1 MKINFKIIILI
12 LLITLLNQKSYSK
25 PLPPGSGEGDVPANI
40 LILIDSSA
48 SMRSHLPGASVL
60 GKVHD
65 LSYDD
70 SGNIYATQYDNR
82 GGVIRFTSAGEK
94 DDTFNNTGS
103 WTGENL
109 EVCAVS
115 FRDEFIIN
123 SLHITKILRPA
134 AIQMGKNVTDME
146 DGTTMSEVLFVRSTD
161 IPQAIVGF
169 DPDNGECKYYID
181 FGPSSQMRD
190 FDIVELNGKTHLLAT
205 VKNGNSYE
213 AVSLNLTDREVYR
226 KTIEGKGP
234 QKLAST
240 WVNAL
245 NSDLTRWYF
254 PYKGSLFWFT
264 LEQITQN
271 GKTLYTVDEDNFVK
285 NVRNRCAKNE
295 NSLSSVK
302 NVEVSPDKSGS
313 GNDIVIINSDS
324 DLFQK
329 FEIKHGS
336 SYTTFDDTCTHLGT
350 AGVYGTASN
359 KGSASGTISADNIY
373 LKNPHG
379 LHVTTNR
386 ILIGDETGRIN
397 EINEDLFT
405 TANKD
410 TAWLQEMG
418 SEPATRWDGAK
429 LAIKAVLSDTSLT
442 SGAHF
447 GFGHWNSGH
456 AGTDK
461 WTEPYGGRDCH
472 RNSGRDCTY
481 YGTWLGAHPDGQS
494 SECSNNS
501 CLLVGISEEGYAQ
514 IKDKIDDVSLE
525 WGTDA
530 RAFAQ
535 MAKKYFLD
543 ESNITNVI
551 DPNSPCQLNYVI
563 VIGDGAW
570 SHHDKA
576 EPLIKE
582 LKENGVVS
590 LFIGYGGGI
599 GAGGERNFRNM
610 AVTGSC
616 DKAGD
621 ADCHEAL
628 FPEDA
633 ATLKSQLEAKI
644 RQILA
649 EKLAFTAPSI
659 TATIQ
664 EGGSL
669 YQAQFAYEQY
679 GEWQGTILRKT
690 LNADGSVDHD
700 MSTPGN
706 WDASVEVQA
715 QAGAGAGA
723 NRNIWSAIEGVDYI
737 GGEYAWNNFHTNYQ
751 SDIQI
756 ALESLDYTISDYHTS
771 STDCGAQDEVA
782 GLILYMRG
790 DDFFNY
796 RGDCSKIDKTRP
808 HVLGDIYHSQLIEVA
823 EPDGNI
829 DFTDTNE
836 EAYWRSIND
845 YQNYKQS
852 YADRKSVIYAGS
864 NSGMLHAINAK
875 TGQEE
880 WAFIPPPMVGL
891 LPKVINE
898 NLNGIVDGNA
908 GGTNSMF
915 GVDGSPV
922 VHDVF
927 IKGLGLDGE
936 WETTKNWHSILFIPY
951 GRGGAGFSVLD
962 VTNTVIKNNQ
972 GPMHMFSI
980 FNDSINNRVLHYDH
994 EGLIRTYAYSSST
1007 ISASQSKE
1015 AKKARK
1021 KEDKAEN
1028 ADLDLDANGD
1038 DYTNRDPIAACQTND
1053 DVSGNFYANGTNAC
1067 YKGTTFTFDNPG
1079 IPTIDGTNVD
1089 ENTLV
1094 IHELNYATGNRD
1106 EIHGWT
1112 AKIVGANLIVTFP
1125 ETKYVNESG
1134 SSLRDSNQT
1143 SKFTIRTSCSA
1154 ATGIDPKYDYSQ
1166 LGETWSAPKIFRI
1179 PSEVESERSDLYT
1192 DRYVAVMGGGMGSA
1206 DICAGSVVYLIDLE
1220 NNGEIYGAEANSGP
1234 ITIVDTT
1241 PDGVMLADGSLEPT
1255 PHGSDI
1261 SNALPSPAIVITPDT
1276 APGISWRGA
1285 MVYFND
1291 LEGKITKINLSSSTK
1306 HGAELFD
1313 QTTLFNLEANTS
1325 NSRYGYF
1332 GMDAGIGKDTN
1343 DFWLFGGTGNFS
1355 NLGGVKTGMDN
1366 ILYGVKDPDF
1376 PYFKHLNN
1384 VIVPSETDGSFLRKA
1399 HKGANNANRIL
1410 NSCLDKTG
1418 ETAGECPTNTDAGW
1432 VIHLDTADDMKYRKM
1447 SGAPKLFKG
1456 QVYYPVYQ
1464 PPEGANKCNVG
1475 DAYICSAEDECGN
1488 NTSNQL
1494 DQADGADYGKN
1505 CSYIRQG
1512 ILSEIVVF
1520 GDQLFANVAGPSED
1534 EDTLYQTDAIKGEP
1548 SSNRSNWRELSN

>member
-40 LILIDSSA
+40 LILLDSSI
-48 SMRSHLPGASVL
+48 SMRRALPGATIMGDVV
-60 GKVHD
+60 GIQ
-65 LSYDD
+65 YDD
-70 SGNIYATQYDNR
+70 SGNIYATQHSIN
-82 GGVIRFTSAGEK
+82 GGVIRFTSDGEI
-94 DDTFNNTGS
+94 DNTFNNNEES
-103 WTGENL
+103 WTGKDSETCTVYTENGM
-109 EVCAVS
+109 
-115 FRDEFIIN
+115 FIPNI
-123 SLHITKILRPA
+123 SKRTVVKRPTELR
-134 AIQMGKNVTDME
+134 MGQNVTDTT
-146 DGTTMSEVLFVRSTD
+146 GTTMSEILFIRSED
-161 IPQAIVGF
+161 QPDAVIGI
-169 DPDNGECKYYID
+169 DPSDGSCKYFIQLEEITTLRNLEVKEIN
-181 FGPSSQMRD
+181 S
-190 FDIVELNGKTHLLAT
+190 KTHLLAT
-205 VKNGNSYE
+205 GNKGSSYYVE
-213 AVSLNLTDREVYR
+213 SYNLTDRAYDVR
-226 KTIEGKGP
+226 QITGKGP
-234 QKLAST
+234 KNLAKSG
-240 WVNAL
+240 NGSI
-245 NSDLTRWYF
+245 NSDFTRWYMTH
-254 PYKGSLFWFT
+254 KGHVFWWT
-264 LEQITQN
+264 LEQIVVGGN
-271 GKTLYTVDEDNFVK
+271 TLYTINDAGRK
-285 NVRNRCAKNE
+285 NKGISDFCRKE
-295 NSLSSVK
+295 NKANKLYSASE
-302 NVEVSPDKSGS
+302 VEVLPDKSSDGD
-313 GNDIVIINSDS
+313 DIIITVTLS

-329 FEIKHGS
+329 FEINGS
-336 SYTTFDDTCTHLGT
+336 EACEHLGT
-350 AGVYGTASN
+350 AGTYGTGSI
-359 KGSASGTISADNIY
+359 KGSTPGSIAADGIY
-373 LKNPHG
+373 LKDPRG

-386 ILIGDETGRIN
+386 ILVGDQTGRIQ

-418 SEPATRWDGAK
+418 SEPSSRWDGAK
-429 LAIKAVLSDTSLT
+429 LAIKSVLSDTSLT

-456 AGTDK
+456 VGKGKHDN
-461 WTEPYGGRDCH
+461 WGGRACH
-472 RNSGRDCTY
+472 HSQSWYGVDCTY
-481 YGTWLGAHPDGQS
+481 YGVWSGEHPEGQS
-494 SECSNNS
+494 SECGNNA
-501 CLLVGISEEGYAQ
+501 CLMVGISAEGHSQ
-514 IKDKIDDVSLE
+514 IKNKIDDIVLE

-530 RAFAQ
+530 NAFSQ
-535 MAKKYFLD
+535 MAEKYFID
-543 ESNITNVI
+543 DKNITNVI

-563 VIGDGAW
+563 VIGDGEW
-570 SHHDKA
+570 SHHNSA
-576 EPLIKE
+576 ETRVANLR
-582 LKENGVVS
+582 ENGVTS
-590 LFIGYGGGI
+590 LFIGYGGGLSSRGI
-599 GAGGERNFRNM
+599 TNFRKM

-616 DKAGD
+616 DNEGD
-621 ADCHEAL
+621 ADCQAAL
-628 FPEDA
+628 FPADA
-633 ATLKSQLEAKI
+633 ATLKSDLEDKI

-723 NRNIWSAIEGVDYI
+723 NRNIWSAINGVDYI
-737 GGEYAWNNFHTNYQ
+737 GGQYAWNNFHTNYQ

-864 NSGMLHAINAK
+864 NSGMLHAINSK

-936 WETTKNWHSILFIPY
+936 WETTKNWHTILFIPY

-994 EGLIRTYAYSSST
+994 EGLISTYAYSSST

-1306 HGAELFD
+1306 NGAELFD

-1376 PYFKHLNN
+1376 PYFKHLNS
-1384 VIVPSETDGSFLRKA
+1384 VIVPSEADGSFLRKA

-1432 VIHLDTADDMKYRKM
+1432 VIHLDTADDMKFRKM

-1494 DQADGADYGKN
+1494 DQADGANYGKD